1 MPAKTK
7 QSPVR
12 NIRFGQELYDDIS
25 AFAKANGLEFTP
37 AVKLLLTN
45 ALRNPQVINPKDIKK
60 NNRKK

>member
-1 MPAKTK
+1 MSTKEK

-37 AVKLLLTN
+37 AVKFLLTN

-60 NNRKK
+60 NKK

>member
-1 MPAKTK
+1 MPVKTK

-60 NNRKK
+60 NKK